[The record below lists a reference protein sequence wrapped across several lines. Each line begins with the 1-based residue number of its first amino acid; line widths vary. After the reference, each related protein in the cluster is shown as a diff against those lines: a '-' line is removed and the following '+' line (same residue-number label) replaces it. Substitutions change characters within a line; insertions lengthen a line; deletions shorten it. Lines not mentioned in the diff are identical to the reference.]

1 MWKNPEESARRPL
14 KNLMFLNLALL
25 FSLGY
30 ATSASALTHDGAVVI
45 LPLEGRGG
53 ISPYGF
59 VSNDVE
65 PALAGQVKVV
75 DSKGYFREL
84 RRQRLPVKKAFTKRV
99 ILKVAPKIGAKQA
112 LVLESTTI
120 EEGSGRRRRRVA
132 LLRAAM
138 IDVEKGASLF
148 VYQWPLPEGKF
159 TARIARDLV
168 RRVVEV
174 LPERAQFQSGGFAAA
189 EGWSADSVSSDAW
202 SSGETRWEEEK
213 PEPGA
218 SAEEPFMAPSSPEPS
233 PVAVETSKPTSA
245 NREGLE
251 VVDTGSTGTFNVGVS
266 NPYEDMSVPTFEEP
280 TPSRATAPTNPAVAE
295 ATPVVS
301 APIAQLQTAAE
312 VEPPVERPWL
322 RLSLGGGA
330 MQRVGY
336 VPKPTSD
343 GSTPTTYAACFCGP
357 LGEINPMFA
366 NVAGV
371 VEVFPFRVGGGDGLA
386 HLGVQADI
394 SVGSVTTAQE
404 NGESF
409 SSTVLNWDVGMVYEF
424 PLWNEFTAPV
434 LSILAGYSSLTFPLE
449 SGPFPGLS
457 YTGPSFA
464 MSGTLP
470 LGAGVVLEGG
480 GGLRV
485 PLAVTSDEAAFSTA
499 VSAWAWTAEVG
510 VSYALDE
517 LLGVPLQLGVN
528 AEFMGLSATLTGESV
543 LPGNVV
549 VTEASLVDVYR
560 SVQST
565 VGFTF

>member
-1 MWKNPEESARRPL
+1 
-14 KNLMFLNLALL
+14 MFLTLVLL

-120 EEGSGRRRRRVA
+120 EEGSGRRASAAVA

-138 IDVEKGASLF
+138 IDVERGASLF

-159 TARIARDLV
+159 SARIARDLV
-168 RRVVEV
+168 RRVLEV

-189 EGWSADSVSSDAW
+189 DGWSADSVSSDAW
-202 SSGETRWEEEK
+202 SAGESSWEEEK
-213 PEPGA
+213 AEPDTL
-218 SAEEPFMAPSSPEPS
+218 AEEPSLGPSSPEPS
-233 PVAVETSKPTSA
+233 SVAVETSQPTSA
-245 NREGLE
+245 NQEGLE

-266 NPYEDMSVPTFEEP
+266 NPYEDMSVPAFEEP
-280 TPSRATAPTNPAVAE
+280 TPSRANAPTNAAVAE
-295 ATPVVS
+295 ASPIAS
-301 APIAQLQTAAE
+301 APMAQLQTTAE
-312 VEPPVERPWL
+312 VEPPVERSWL

-371 VEVFPFRVGGGDGLA
+371 VEIFPFRVGGGDGLA
-386 HLGVQADI
+386 HLGIQADI

-424 PLWNEFTAPV
+424 PMWNELTAPV

-464 MSGTLP
+464 MSATLP
-470 LGAGVVLEGG
+470 LGGGVVLEGG

-485 PLAVTSDEAAFSTA
+485 PLTVTSDEAAFSTS
-499 VSAWAWTAEVG
+499 VSAWAWTADIG
-510 VSYALDE
+510 VSYAFDE
-517 LLGVPLQLGVN
+517 LLGVPLQVGLN

-549 VTEASLVDVYR
+549 VTEASLVDIYR